1 MRSLRQITRSGLFRD
16 IALVCAADAVVG
28 AAFGAVAVSSGLPLW
43 VPVALSVAVFGGA
56 AQFLFVGVL
65 AAGGNPA
72 TAVATALLVNVRLVP
87 LGLAVGDLLGTGRL
101 RRLVGTHLI
110 TDESVA
116 FAVGQDRPDRRR
128 AAFWGC
134 GLAVFGCW
142 NLGVVVGAVGGA
154 AVTDPDAL
162 GLDAA
167 FPAVLLALV
176 VPSLRVPAVRRVAL
190 VGAVVAAVGAPF
202 LPAGLP
208 VLLALGALL
217 LLRPPRAGGPADA
230 GRRTL

>member
-1 MRSLRQITRSGLFRD
+1 MRSFRQIARSGLFRD
-16 IALVCAADAVVG
+16 IALVCAADTMVG

-43 VPVALSVAVFGGA
+43 VPVALSVAVFAGA

-72 TAVATALLVNVRLVP
+72 AAVATALLVNVRLVP
-87 LGLAVGDLLGTGRL
+87 LGLAVGDLLGTGWL
-101 RRLVGTHLI
+101 RRLVGSHLI

-116 FAVGQDRPDRRR
+116 FAVVQDRPDLRR

-176 VPSLRVPAVRRVAL
+176 VPSLRVSSVRRVAV
-190 VGAVVAAVGAPF
+190 VGAVVAVGCAPF
-202 LPAGLP
+202 LPVGLP

-217 LLRPPRAGGPADA
+217 LLRRPLARGPAAA
-230 GRRTL
+230 GPPMP

>member
-1 MRSLRQITRSGLFRD
+1 MRSLRQITRSGLFHD

-87 LGLAVGDLLGTGRL
+87 LGLAVGDLLGTGWL

-116 FAVGQDRPDRRR
+116 FAVVQDRPNRRR
-128 AAFWGC
+128 AAFWGS

-154 AVTDPDAL
+154 AVTDPSAL

-176 VPSLRVPAVRRVAL
+176 VPSLRVSSVRRVAL
-190 VGAVVAAVGAPF
+190 VGAVVAVASAPF

-217 LLRPPRAGGPADA
+217 LLPIQRAGAADA